1 MQQDFSWLATL
12 ADLAARRVPCV
23 LVTVME
29 AKGSTPREAGTKMV
43 VTADAQ
49 FGTIGGGNL
58 EFEAIAEA
66 RKILDTAAVTMAVK
80 DYPLGPKLAQCC
92 GGAVSVLLE
101 SFIPTGKKLYLFGAG
116 HVGREVV
123 SVLSALPIDIIWVD
137 SRAEEFPATL
147 PANCTRHVTSA
158 PLAVAADIDDHA
170 YVLVMTHNHDL
181 DYDIVRSVM
190 QRGRFAYLGLI
201 GSATK
206 RARFEKRLVVDGVAP
221 DDLPRMV
228 CPIGLQGITGKHPRE
243 IAIATAAQLLH
254 LGLTRMPE
262 PCAQD
267 AADMA

>member
-12 ADLAARRVPCV
+12 ADLSSRRVPCV
-23 LVTVME
+23 LITVME

-43 VTADAQ
+43 VTTDAQ

-66 RKILDTAAVTMAVK
+66 RKLLDAAVPTAAVK

-101 SFIPTGKKLYLFGAG
+101 SFIPTGKKLFLFGAG

-123 SVLSALPIDIIWVD
+123 SVLSALPLDIIWVD
-137 SRAEEFPATL
+137 SRAGEFPAQM
-147 PANCTRHVTSA
+147 PPNCTRIVSSA
-158 PLAVAADIDDHA
+158 PLSEIDHIDENA

-181 DYDIVRSVM
+181 DYDIVRAVM
-190 QRGRFAYLGLI
+190 QRGRYAYLGLI

-206 RARFEKRLVVDGVAP
+206 RARFEKRLGVDGVAAP
-221 DDLPRMV
+221 DLSRLV
-228 CPIGLQGITGKHPRE
+228 CPIGVGGVTGKHPRE
-243 IAIATAAQLLH
+243 IAIAVAAQLLT
-254 LGLTRMPE
+254 LGLTR
-262 PCAQD
+262 AGTASAD
-267 AADMA
+267 A

>member
-12 ADLAARRVPCV
+12 ADLSARRVPCV
-23 LVTVME
+23 LITVME

-58 EFEAIAEA
+58 EFEAIGEA
-66 RKILDTAAVTMAVK
+66 RKLLDAAVSTAAVK

-123 SVLSALPIDIIWVD
+123 SVLSALPLDIIWVD
-137 SRAEEFPATL
+137 SRENEFPAQI
-147 PANCTRHVTSA
+147 PPSCTRVLTSA
-158 PLAVAADIDDHA
+158 PLSEVTHIDKNA

-190 QRGRFAYLGLI
+190 QRGAYAYLGLI

-206 RARFEKRLVVDGVAP
+206 RARFEKRLVVDGIAS
-221 DDLPRMV
+221 DDLARLI
-228 CPIGLQGITGKHPRE
+228 CPIGIGGVTGKHPRE
-243 IAIATAAQLLH
+243 IAIAVAAELLS
-254 LGLTRMPE
+254 LGLTR
-262 PCAQD
+262 AGD
-267 AADMA
+267 ASGGA

>member
-1 MQQDFSWLATL
+1 MMQDFSWLSTL
-12 ADLAARRVPCV
+12 ADLSARHVPCV

-43 VTADAQ
+43 VTAEGQ

-58 EFEAIAEA
+58 EFEAVAEA
-66 RKILDTAAVTMAVK
+66 RLLLTDAQAATKVK

-101 SFIPTGKKLYLFGAG
+101 SFVPTGKKLYLFGAG

-123 SVLSALPIDIIWVD
+123 AVLSALPIDIVWID
-137 SRAEEFPATL
+137 SRAQEFPAVL
-147 PANCTRHVTSA
+147 PPGCTQKLTDA
-158 PLAVAADIDDHA
+158 PLSQTAEIDENA

-190 QRGRFAYLGLI
+190 QRGRYAYLGLI

-206 RARFEKRLVVDGVAP
+206 RARFEKRLVVDGIAAA
-221 DDLPRMV
+221 DLARLV
-228 CPIGLQGITGKHPRE
+228 CPIGIGGVTGKHPRE
-243 IAIATAAQLLH
+243 IAIAVAAQMLA
-254 LGLTRMPE
+254 LGLTRAGAVE
-262 PCAQD
+262 
-267 AADMA
+267 AAAA

>member
-1 MQQDFSWLATL
+1 MQQDFIWLATL
-12 ADLAARRVPCV
+12 ADLSARRVPCV
-23 LVTVME
+23 LITVME

-58 EFEAIAEA
+58 EFEAIGEA
-66 RKILDTAAVTMAVK
+66 RKLLGAALSTAAIK

-116 HVGREVV
+116 HVGREIVA
-123 SVLSALPIDIIWVD
+123 VLSALPVDIVWVD
-137 SRAEEFPATL
+137 SRAGEFPAQL
-147 PANCTRHVTSA
+147 PPSCTRVLTSA
-158 PLAVAADIDDHA
+158 PLSEAAHIDENA

-190 QRGRFAYLGLI
+190 QRGQYAYLGLI

-206 RARFEKRLVVDGVAP
+206 RARFEKRLVVDGVLP
-221 DDLPRMV
+221 KDLARLV
-228 CPIGLQGITGKHPRE
+228 CPIGIGGVTGKHPRE
-243 IAIATAAQLLH
+243 IAIAVAAQLLA
-254 LGLTRMPE
+254 LGLTRTG
-262 PCAQD
+262 AAAAA
-267 AADMA
+267 AADV

>member
-1 MQQDFSWLATL
+1 MLQDFSWLATL
-12 ADLAARRVPCV
+12 ADLSARRVPCV

-58 EFEAIAEA
+58 EFEAMAEA
-66 RKILDTAAVTMAVK
+66 RQLLAAAISTAAVK

-123 SVLSALPIDIIWVD
+123 AVLSALPVDIVWID
-137 SRAEEFPATL
+137 SRAAEFPAQIPEHCQRRL
-147 PANCTRHVTSA
+147 TSA
-158 PLAVAADIDDHA
+158 PLAEVDNIDSNT
-170 YVLVMTHNHDL
+170 YVLVMTHNHDI
-181 DYDIVRSVM
+181 DYDIVRAVM
-190 QRGRFAYLGLI
+190 QRGQFAYLGLI

-206 RARFEKRLVVDGVAP
+206 RARFEKRLTVDGISP
-221 DDLPRMV
+221 DHLARLV
-228 CPIGLQGITGKHPRE
+228 CPIGVGGVTGKHPRE
-243 IAIATAAQLLH
+243 IAIAVAAQLLS
-254 LGLTRMPE
+254 LGLTRSGTP
-262 PCAQD
+262 D
-267 AADMA
+267 A

>member
-1 MQQDFSWLATL
+1 MLQDFSWLATL
-12 ADLAARRVPCV
+12 ADLSARRVACV

-43 VTADAQ
+43 VTADRQ

-66 RKILDTAAVTMAVK
+66 RALLASAQAATKVK

-101 SFIPTGKKLYLFGAG
+101 SFVPTGKKLYLFGAG

-123 SVLSALPIDIIWVD
+123 AVLSALPVDIIWID
-137 SRAEEFPATL
+137 SREAEFPAAL
-147 PANCTRHVTSA
+147 PPACVKKLTAA
-158 PLAVAADIDDHA
+158 PLGEVAEIDENA

-190 QRGRFAYLGLI
+190 QRGRYAYLGLI

-206 RARFEKRLVVDGVAP
+206 RARFEKRLAVDGIAP
-221 DDLPRMV
+221 SDMARLV
-228 CPIGLQGITGKHPRE
+228 CPIGVHSVTGKHPRE
-243 IAIATAAQLLH
+243 IAIAVAAQLLA
-254 LGLTRMPE
+254 LGLTRAGSAE
-262 PCAQD
+262 
-267 AADMA
+267 AAAP